1 MAFRRALLQ
10 IASGVRR
17 IFHLVPP
24 RTISITSTGIDNPRK
39 TTHGAAVALNNDQDC
54 AQTYAAP
61 LPAGKR
67 ELEPIFDLDYIGN
80 SANEDDLL
88 QITLNLT
95 PAGRPGN
102 VTLTAT
108 EGGNRIRLWT
118 GNHKGANLNVVALPA
133 SIPAANLPA
142 NYYVEGIDR
151 GRVVLH
157 LSHVQDGQEVT
168 DDLVINVVELVE
180 TQGGT
185 SKTIYDYNADIG
197 FQVLGA
203 PNNYEFEWDF
213 DGDGNY
219 GTAAFETGKTTA
231 DVTCKYGP
239 AEDANT
245 VCLVENAANTRK
257 VYAVAVRITGGLIL
271 RAKGLTH
278 DNGGTRRGIRVALN
292 SHRGQALPAQNNA
305 GIQGA
310 YPWTDLAPVTFD
322 APRPSEQRSWQTNYG
337 ITQRISGA
345 GRIQYGNLVTDYAV
359 TPYDGVGRNRRV
371 IGVAVGPTTWND
383 PETKE
388 DLDAY
393 INHEARHLGQHVSVR
408 DNSPVNNVWRL
419 LDTHY
424 GTGPGY
430 SAFRE
435 AHAHLHEMR
444 EPTAPWRH
452 QTHMAGIQLFRDRYN
467 TALGLLAAIPA
478 GPTKTAA
485 KQLLQE
491 LYRLIPFDEMKR
503 PEYDYYVRAPL

>member
-1 MAFRRALLQ
+1 MAFRRALLR

-17 IFHLVPP
+17 IFHLAPP
-24 RTISITSTGIDNPRK
+24 RIITITSPGIDNPRK

-54 AQTYAAP
+54 SQTYAAP

-88 QITLNLT
+88 QITLNLA

-133 SIPAANLPA
+133 TIPVASLPA

-151 GRVVLH
+151 GRVVLR
-157 LSHVQDGQEVT
+157 LSHTESGREVT
-168 DDLVINVVELVE
+168 DDLVVNVVELVE
-180 TQGGT
+180 TQGGS
-185 SKTIYDYNADIG
+185 SKTIYDYDTDIR

-239 AEDANT
+239 AEDAGT
-245 VCLVENAANTRK
+245 VRLQETAANTRA
-257 VYAVAVRITGGLIL
+257 VYAVAVRMTGGLVL
-271 RAKGLTH
+271 KAKGV
-278 DNGGTRRGIRVALN
+278 TRETAGIRCGIRVALG
-292 SHRGQALPAQNNA
+292 SDQGTALPAKNNA
-305 GIQGA
+305 GIQRD
-310 YPWTDLAPVTFD
+310 YPYTDLAPVRFD
-322 APRPSEQRSWQTNYG
+322 ATKPSEQTSWQTNYG
-337 ITQRISGA
+337 ITAHISGVN
-345 GRIQYGNLVTDYAV
+345 RIQYGNLVTDYAV
-359 TPYDGVGRNRRV
+359 TPYSGVGNGRRV
-371 IGVAVGPTTWND
+371 LGVAVGPITWDNL
-383 PETKE
+383 ETKE

-393 INHEARHLGQHVSVR
+393 VSHEGRHLRQHASVR
-408 DNSPVNNVWRL
+408 DNDPADNVWRL
-419 LDTHY
+419 LDNHY
-424 GTGPGY
+424 GAGAGY
-430 SAFRE
+430 SHFRE
-435 AHAHLHEMR
+435 AHAHLHELR
-444 EPTAPWRH
+444 EETAPWRH
-452 QTHMAGIQLFRDRYN
+452 QTFMDGIQLFRDKYN
-467 TALGLLAAIPA
+467 AALGLLTAIPA
-478 GPTKTAA
+478 GATKNAA

-503 PEYDYYVRAPL
+503 PGYDYYVRAPE

>member
-1 MAFRRALLQ
+1 MAFRRALLR

-17 IFHLVPP
+17 VFHLVPP
-24 RTISITSTGIDNPRK
+24 RIITITSPGIDNPRK
-39 TTHGAAVALNNDQDC
+39 TTHGAAVALNNDLDC
-54 AQTYAAP
+54 GQTYAAP

-80 SANEDDLL
+80 SAQEDDLL

-102 VTLTAT
+102 VILTAT

-118 GNHKGANLNVVALPA
+118 GNHKGTNLNVVALPA
-133 SIPAANLPA
+133 TIPVANLPA
-142 NYYVEGIDR
+142 NYHVEGIDR
-151 GRVVLH
+151 GRVVLR
-157 LSHVQDGQEVT
+157 LSHTESGQEVT

-180 TQGGT
+180 SQGGN
-185 SKTIYDYNADIG
+185 SKVIYDYNTDIR

-219 GTAAFETGKTTA
+219 GTATFETAKTTA

-239 AEDANT
+239 AEDAST
-245 VCLVENAANTRK
+245 VHLEEIAANARA
-257 VYAVAVRITGGLIL
+257 VYAVAVRMTGGLIL
-271 RAKGLTH
+271 KAKGVTRE
-278 DNGGTRRGIRVALN
+278 TAAIRRGIRVALGT
-292 SHRGQALPAQNNA
+292 HRGAALCAQNNA

-310 YPWTDLAPVTFD
+310 YPWTDLAPVQFD
-322 APRPSEQRSWQTNYG
+322 APRPSEQRSWQTDYG
-337 ITQRISGA
+337 ITQRISAA

-359 TPYDGVGRNRRV
+359 TPYDGVGNNRRV

-383 PETKE
+383 PETRE

-393 INHEARHLGQHVSVR
+393 INHEARHLRQHVSVR
-408 DNSPVNNVWRL
+408 DNSPANNVWRL

-435 AHAHLHEMR
+435 ADAHLHEMR
-444 EPTAPWRH
+444 EATAPWRH

-467 TALGLLAAIPA
+467 SALGLLAAIPA
-478 GPTKTAA
+478 GPTQTAA
-485 KQLLQE
+485 KQFLQE

-503 PEYDYYVRAPL
+503 PGYDYYVRAPL